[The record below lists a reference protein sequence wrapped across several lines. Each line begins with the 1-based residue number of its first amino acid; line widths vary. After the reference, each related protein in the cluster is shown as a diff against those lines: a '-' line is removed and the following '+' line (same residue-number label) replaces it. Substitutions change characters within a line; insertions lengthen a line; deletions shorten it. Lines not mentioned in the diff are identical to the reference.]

1 MRHLFPIRFG
11 SESPFPSTAVVKEA
25 SGGGLALM
33 CSDASAPTQFSP
45 VDSALSRRRA
55 VSCSHQR
62 PGFGSPRSLHV
73 CVAPNKPPEPTL
85 GTANFFPGSGVFD
98 LVAGVAHL

>member
-33 CSDASAPTQFSP
+33 CSDASAPTQFSL
-45 VDSALSRRRA
+45 VASVFSQKGA
-55 VSCSHQR
+55 VSCSHPKPR
-62 PGFGSPRSLHV
+62 FASPRSLHV
-73 CVAPNKPPEPTL
+73 CVAPNKAPEPTL
-85 GTANFFPGSGVFD
+85 GTVNFFAGSGIFNI
-98 LVAGVAHL
+98 VASVAHL